1 MFAVLRAPSSNV
13 SGLVLSEML
22 RVGGGV
28 EGAGKRKQT
37 AEAEMSLEQP
47 CGASQFSPTLT
58 LE

>member
-1 MFAVLRAPSSNV
+1 MLRAPSSNV
-13 SGLVLSEML
+13 SGLVLSDML

-28 EGAGKRKQT
+28 EGAGKSKQT

-47 CGASQFSPTLT
+47 LWGFSVQPNMHLT